1 MRREVSSEHLR
12 AAHLAVAGSLLAWL
26 ALCAFARAT
35 TMIDPYDGAH
45 HTVLARNLAFGG
57 RYGLWDYGRWVVWP
71 LDVSVGPTLIPARR
85 PPRAGRTWRSRGR
98 PRLPDH
104 VGLLRP

>member
-12 AAHLAVAGSLLAWL
+12 AAHLAVAGGLLAWL

-71 LDVSVGPTLIPARR
+71 LDVSVGRR
-85 PPRAGRTWRSRGR
+85 
-98 PRLPDH
+98 
-104 VGLLRP
+104 